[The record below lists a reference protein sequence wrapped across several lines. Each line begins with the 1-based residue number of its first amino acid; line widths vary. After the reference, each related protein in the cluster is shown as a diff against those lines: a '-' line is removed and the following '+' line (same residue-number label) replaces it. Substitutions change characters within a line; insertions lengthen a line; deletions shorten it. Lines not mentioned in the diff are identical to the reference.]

1 MPSKISSEYV
11 YFIFSR
17 MIALLVKPLFLWFL
31 LNKEFSDAANV
42 ISLFYLTISSV
53 MVVFNNEAHFDFYK
67 SLFESKQRDLRDLF
81 NQKKN
86 YYERFAYHIA
96 IFSSITFILTYI
108 LSKNIVYAI
117 SFFLILILEKFFD
130 EIQRL
135 LQFKKRF
142 KEWSNIFM
150 LKSITPLVF
159 AVAAFYIFGKETILI
174 GVYLS
179 FYFLITLYI
188 ILYKTTS
195 NDKKLFIKV
204 LNDLNFKK
212 IINYLKI
219 YKQKLFLNQL
229 QSFSTRNIPLTD
241 RLVVQFFIPD
251 FLAQISII
259 SQLGTV
265 CIMFVDYF
273 LIAHRRREYI
283 AVRKSIFEIVSLT
296 KLMFF
301 FIVSFISYILLIATG
316 IYFKLLQEIDLSFL
330 LLLMIGL
337 YYSIFAISQ
346 HFAQF
351 NFWNLKRKYTLSVD
365 LIFYLVVFSVFLFL
379 RRIADFY
386 FSLAITLLVA
396 HICRL
401 VMSTIISIKKKNK

>member
-1 MPSKISSEYV
+1 M
-11 YFIFSR
+11 
-17 MIALLVKPLFLWFL
+17 
-31 LNKEFSDAANV
+31 
-42 ISLFYLTISSV
+42 
-53 MVVFNNEAHFDFYK
+53 
-67 SLFESKQRDLRDLF
+67 
-81 NQKKN
+81 
-86 YYERFAYHIA
+86 
-96 IFSSITFILTYI
+96 
-108 LSKNIVYAI
+108 
-117 SFFLILILEKFFD
+117 
-130 EIQRL
+130 
-135 LQFKKRF
+135 
-142 KEWSNIFM
+142 
-150 LKSITPLVF
+150 
-159 AVAAFYIFGKETILI
+159 
-174 GVYLS
+174 
-179 FYFLITLYI
+179 
-188 ILYKTTS
+188 
-195 NDKKLFIKV
+195 
-204 LNDLNFKK
+204 
-212 IINYLKI
+212 
-219 YKQKLFLNQL
+219 

-401 VMSTIISIKKKNK
+401 VMSTIISIKKKNKWP